1 MCPSDILSDASDSGV
16 LLCSQMADSGRIVSS
31 RPCVNPAIGQ
41 APKLR
46 RLPEGAPEP
55 AAEPAPTA
63 LTNVIPDK
71 YRLVV
76 QPLGDHGDYVAAAK
90 LGELD
95 VLHGEFSI
103 GGSVAGELRV
113 TIRGDSANV
122 EGKATFQD
130 RPAAGA
136 PVYLI
141 PASGTG
147 GGLKVAVCDMEG
159 SYHFEG
165 LAPGDYRIQAWRGSP
180 TAADILSGS
189 GEKLTLQPGE
199 HRTAAL
205 QAASAGG
212 QSSSGGGLFP

>member
-76 QPLGDHGDYVAAAK
+76 HFNYGLRAAYVCFVGTHADYDK
-90 LGELD
+90 ID
-95 VLHGEFSI
+95 VET
-103 GGSVAGELRV
+103 V
-113 TIRGDSANV
+113 
-122 EGKATFQD
+122 
-130 RPAAGA
+130 
-136 PVYLI
+136 
-141 PASGTG
+141 
-147 GGLKVAVCDMEG
+147 
-159 SYHFEG
+159 
-165 LAPGDYRIQAWRGSP
+165 
-180 TAADILSGS
+180 
-189 GEKLTLQPGE
+189 
-199 HRTAAL
+199 
-205 QAASAGG
+205 
-212 QSSSGGGLFP
+212 